1 MTARIITDH
10 DIATQVTQTLADHV
24 NDFDVDRIVRAIVD
38 GYGLMDI
45 DNIPDEEY
53 WMLVEAHAR

>member
-10 DIATQVTQTLADHV
+10 DIATQVIQTLADHV
-24 NDFDVDRIVRAIVD
+24 NDFDVDGIVRAIVD
-38 GYGLMDI
+38 GYGLVDI
-45 DNIPDEEY
+45 DIIPDEEY